1 MVTYLLITHWHWWGL
16 AGLLIVAELLAPSL
30 YFMAWA
36 VAAALT
42 GLVVRL
48 APGMPGLWQAGLFIV
63 LSAMSLS
70 FAYYYRNRPRKRSEP
85 DRAEPKPS
93 M

>member
-16 AGLLIVAELLAPSL
+16 AGLMIVAELLAPCL

-42 GLVVRL
+42 GIVVRL
-48 APGMPGLWQAGLFIV
+48 APGMPGLWQVGLFVV
-63 LSAMSLS
+63 LSAITLWL
-70 FAYYYRNRPRKRSEP
+70 AYYYRHKGDRKP
-85 DRAEPKPS
+85 VKADNAEPKP
-93 M
+93 